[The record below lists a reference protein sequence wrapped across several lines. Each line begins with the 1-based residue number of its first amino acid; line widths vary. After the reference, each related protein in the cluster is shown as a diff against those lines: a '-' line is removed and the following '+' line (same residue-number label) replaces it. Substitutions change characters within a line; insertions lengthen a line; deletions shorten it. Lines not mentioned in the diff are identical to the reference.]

1 MCDEGLPKKEVFGE
15 LQDGKS
21 SQGGQKKC
29 YEVTLKASQKDFNNP
44 TESLEQAAQNGTLWF
59 WLYRKEV
66 VQYEDK
72 RICKAERKCKEPKA
86 RAFGES

>member
-1 MCDEGLPKKEVFGE
+1 MLT
-15 LQDGKS
+15 
-21 SQGGQKKC
+21 GGQKKC
-29 YEVTLKASQKDFNNP
+29 FKVTLKALQKDFNNP
-44 TESLEQAAQNGTLWF
+44 TESLEQAAQDGMLWF

-86 RAFGES
+86 RAFVE